1 MSEVFIACT
10 DKQIG
15 TTEQDED
22 FTPQFSL
29 ASQIT
34 PTAAFTMWVANG
46 AIDSNRSTIN
56 MGWGSAEGTASGD
69 LNTFFFANIDN
80 LTDTDVAQKQL
91 KIKSHWWGA
100 DEGPKDG
107 IADFVSF
114 TDDTVT
120 YNVDPAL
127 ATAKAPGYYA
137 AVLMLGGA
145 DMNTESGV
153 LDANLS
159 QDEEVLITTGFD
171 MTNCAILL
179 WGTSKDLSWSAVNN
193 NASQSFTP
201 IFGMGAYDGTTISQA
216 CVSYGEEDNI
226 ASTAMYAQ
234 LRDDRIGQAMD
245 ETAGT
250 DTYSLE
256 LTTLNSTQFGITAR
270 DAAPGMNQ
278 NFGYL
283 AIGLPSNWR
292 AQVTVETGASSNGLL
307 VTQPTG
313 FEEYT
318 PQLLFQLLTLMT
330 ATSTIYGPSASP
342 TLAAGFSIRFIG
354 PSEFE
359 EYCLQW
365 DHQNNDTDTVTN
377 CGIHTGGIKSRN
389 FGNAGIE
396 MEKISFIPGGWVD
409 SYVENRNDSLFPTL
423 LMGPLTALGR
433 QTQVKVAVQQAST
446 I

>member
-22 FTPQFSL
+22 FTPQFSA
-29 ASQIT
+29 ASLVT
-34 PTAAFTMWVANG
+34 PTAAFTMWAAVG
-46 AIDSNRSTIN
+46 TLDSNRQHTHI
-56 MGWGSAEGTASGD
+56 GWGSAEGTASGD
-69 LNTFFFANIDN
+69 LNTFFFANVDG
-80 LTDTDVAQKQL
+80 LTDTDVAQKPL
-91 KIKSHWWGA
+91 KIKSHWWG
-100 DEGPKDG
+100 ENTGQKDG

-114 TDDTVT
+114 SDDTVR
-120 YNVDPAL
+120 YNVGTAL
-127 ATAKAPGYYA
+127 GTAKAPGYHT

-145 DMNTESGV
+145 DMNTESGIIDMNV
-153 LDANLS
+153 SENA
-159 QDEEVLITTGFD
+159 EVTITTGFD

-179 WGTSKDLSWSAVNN
+179 WGISSSVSWQSANG
-193 NASQSFTP
+193 NAVQSFTP

-234 LRDDRIGQAMD
+234 LRNDRIGQAMD

-283 AIGLPSNWR
+283 AIGLPSDWR
-292 AQVTVETGASSNGLL
+292 AQVTVESCPTGTPLHVS
-307 VTQPTG
+307 QPTG
-313 FEEYT
+313 FEEHT
-318 PQLLFQLLTLMT
+318 PQLLFQLLTLIT
-330 ATSTIYGPSASP
+330 AANAIRGPSASP
-342 TLAAGFSIRFIG
+342 TECAGFSIRFVG

-365 DHQNNDTDTVTN
+365 DHQNNDTDTITN
-377 CGIHTGGIKSRN
+377 GGLFTEGQKHRN
-389 FGNAGIE
+389 FGNDGIT

-409 SYVENRNDSLFPTL
+409 NYTNTRVDSLFPTL
-423 LMGPLTALGR
+423 LMGPLTPKGG
-433 QTQVKVAVQQAST
+433 QTQVNVSVPQAST